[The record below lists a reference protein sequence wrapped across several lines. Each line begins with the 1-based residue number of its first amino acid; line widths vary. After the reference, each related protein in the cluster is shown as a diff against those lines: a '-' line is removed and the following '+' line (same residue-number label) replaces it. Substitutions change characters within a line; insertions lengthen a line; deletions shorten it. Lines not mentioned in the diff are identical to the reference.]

1 MELEQG
7 PIPEL
12 TAPVDPGQFI
22 ETPGFGP
29 FTRAALSG
37 TEALD
42 VSFPD
47 LEAILIQESFTN
59 PAAIID
65 ATLGD
70 APNQLGTLSNAALGA
85 ENSGAIDD
93 YTNADELVQN
103 AWDEMPGE
111 SFQPVPD
118 PLSFPG
124 GPPPTPQPGN
134 GTITFTN
141 LTRPGVKD
149 FRVGDV
155 LAVAIRVVPIP
166 GGFNIIGN
174 LPLTW
179 WVYDNGGGPLLR
191 KVEIGNTDQNG
202 FLNYTM
208 TLDYTWLG
216 YWGVNIQTPG
226 GLGQSLVIQFHFPVS
241 PTTGPLPIYP
251 RPITATLVNLTR
263 PDHLDFH
270 IGDKWTLT
278 IHANPNNSV
287 IIKATLNGTGLSDL
301 PLPNTDDAAQLVLNG
316 QMDAGA
322 IGDWSEMYVVG
333 GVRSVDPI
341 VFTVR

>member
-1 MELEQG
+1 MQLEPG
-7 PIPEL
+7 PIPEI

-22 ETPGFGP
+22 ETPGFGQ
-29 FTRAALSG
+29 FVRAALSPSDG
-37 TEALD
+37 FDIALAALEPTLVTESLTD
-42 VSFPD
+42 
-47 LEAILIQESFTN
+47 
-59 PAAIID
+59 PAAIIN
-65 ATLGD
+65 AALGD
-70 APNQLGTLSNAALGA
+70 SADQLGTLSNAALGA
-85 ENSGAIDD
+85 VSSETIDD
-93 YTNADELVQN
+93 FTNADELVQN
-103 AWDEMPGE
+103 AWAEIPGE

-124 GPPPTPQPGN
+124 GPPPTPQPGS

-166 GGFNIIGN
+166 GGFNLVGN

-191 KVEIGNTDQNG
+191 KVDIGSTDQNG

-226 GLGQSLVIQFHFPVS
+226 GLGQSLVIQLHFPVNA
-241 PTTGPLPIYP
+241 TTGPLSIYP
-251 RPITATLVNLTR
+251 RPITATLVNNTR
-263 PDHLDFH
+263 PGHLDFL
-270 IGDKWTLT
+270 IGDTWTLT
-278 IHANPNNSV
+278 IHANANNSV
-287 IIKATLNGTGLSDL
+287 IVKATLNGVGLADL
-301 PLPNTDDAAQLVLNG
+301 PLRNTDDSAQLVLNG

-322 IGDWSEMYVVG
+322 IGDWSELYVVG